1 MKTLEIEEI
10 PILTDYKPYAI
21 TERKEK
27 GMGVIHSS
35 VQKKLDEA
43 NAFLASG
50 KFILP
55 PR

>member
-1 MKTLEIEEI
+1 MKTEEIEEI
-10 PILTDYKPYAI
+10 PVFTDYKPYPF

-27 GMGVIHSS
+27 GMGVIHPS

-43 NAFLASG
+43 NTFIASG